1 VASPEG
7 GWGSA
12 AKQGEHVGIHGGAS
26 ISVLAALEGGF
37 SIQGIDGKATQKRK
51 IMRGVQRAHPAII
64 FTKGDIE
71 RPVQFSMP
79 QC

>member
-1 VASPEG
+1 M
-7 GWGSA
+7 A
-12 AKQGEHVGIHGGAS
+12 ARFDFCF
-26 ISVLAALEGGF
+26 AALEGGF

-71 RPVQFSMP
+71 RPVQGIFNAPVLTNGSGNSGTL
-79 QC
+79 